1 MTGRGTATRPRP
13 AAERFR
19 QRARTAERSLQ
30 WRRAGRLGALAA
42 VPLLVGLAGW
52 VLLGSGW
59 LELRSVEVAGV
70 ARVTERLVVLTA
82 DVPAGTPLARVD
94 LGDVEA
100 RVEKIPGVADA
111 TVTRGWPHTLRIAVS
126 ERVAV
131 LVVPEPDGAWRLVDS
146 GGRSFGTATTP
157 PAGAL
162 RLAGDLAEGGQDAAT
177 AADPLVRA
185 AAAVAASLPADL
197 AGQVTAL
204 EARSAED
211 VRLALLGG
219 AQVRWGSP
227 AQPEEK
233 AAILR
238 TLLPRP
244 SKVYDVSTPRTP
256 TTS

>member
-13 AAERFR
+13 PAERFR
-19 QRARTAERSLQ
+19 QRARTAERSRQ
-30 WRRAGRLGALAA
+30 WRRAARLGAIASA
-42 VPLLVGLAGW
+42 PLLVGLAAW

-70 ARVTERLVVLTA
+70 ERVTERLVVLTA

-100 RVEKIPGVADA
+100 RVEEIPGVADA
-111 TVTRGWPHTLRIAVS
+111 TVTRAWPHTLRIAVS

-131 LVVPEPDGAWRLVDS
+131 LVVPEADGTWGLIDA
-146 GGRSFGTATTP
+146 GGRSFGTAATP

-162 RLAGDLAEGGQDAAT
+162 RLAGEEAKGGEDADA
-177 AADPLVRA
+177 AADPIVRA

-197 AGQVTAL
+197 AAQVTAI
-204 EARSAED
+204 EARSADD

-227 AQPEEK
+227 AQPAEK

-238 TLLPRP
+238 TLLPRAA
-244 SKVYDVSTPRTP
+244 KVYDVSTPRTP